1 MKRKV
6 SFKNGYW
13 TMAVEL
19 SNGPKEL
26 YVIDGAGHFDLY
38 DNPKYIGM
46 ALRKMNE
53 FFTQSLPR

>member
-1 MKRKV
+1 
-6 SFKNGYW
+6 
-13 TMAVEL
+13 MAVEL